1 MEEEEQPAVTFSFS
15 PEHDPALRRMKRREQ
30 EEQWLV
36 SNVLSSVSIFYK
48 LFSPS
53 FFLLFLTSVNR
64 WLAGGKGSS
73 QSCLSSRLFSF
84 YILSPS
90 FFLRSLYGSW
100 LAAPPP
106 PPLQLRVSQDKT
118 REMLETRGGEWQTT
132 QSDWI
137 NEGAVNKIW
146 MTDRTAV
153 ESANNAF
160 LNLTQSISLEGY
172 LKIMTHTHTHK
183 RCQSYDF

>member
-53 FFLLFLTSVNR
+53 FFLLFLTSVSR

-90 FFLRSLYGSW
+90 FFLRSLSVHGW
-100 LAAPPP
+100 L
-106 PPLQLRVSQDKT
+106 LLLLRPSNFVS
-118 REMLETRGGEWQTT
+118 
-132 QSDWI
+132 
-137 NEGAVNKIW
+137 
-146 MTDRTAV
+146 
-153 ESANNAF
+153 
-160 LNLTQSISLEGY
+160 
-172 LKIMTHTHTHK
+172 LKIKQEKCWRREEVNDKQPRATELMKVRLIKYGWQIGQLWNLLIMH
-183 RCQSYDF
+183 FLI

>member
-1 MEEEEQPAVTFSFS
+1 M
-15 PEHDPALRRMKRREQ
+15 
-30 EEQWLV
+30 

-90 FFLRSLYGSW
+90 FFLRSLSVHGW
-100 LAAPPP
+100 L
-106 PPLQLRVSQDKT
+106 LLLLRPSNFVSLKIKQEKCWRREEVNDKQPRAT
-118 REMLETRGGEWQTT
+118 ELMKVRL
-132 QSDWI
+132 I
-137 NEGAVNKIW
+137 K
-146 MTDRTAV
+146 
-153 ESANNAF
+153 SANNAF

-172 LKIMTHTHTHK
+172 LKIMTHTHTQK
-183 RCQSYDF
+183 MSIV